1 MSLPPGPPP
10 PPRPHADAFLPS
22 RTQRAQCCLPHG
34 LPPSQLSEPTTH
46 QDLQVQLSPPVSEG
60 LLLRDPQAL
69 FRGDLSCIHHGWP
82 TRVHLSALSVG
93 PGLGRAKWDQAAP
106 SQTFFFSR
114 KCPTPGCDGS
124 GHVTGKFT
132 AHHCLSGCP
141 LAERNQ
147 SRLKAELSDTEA
159 SARKR
164 NLSGFSL
171 RKKSRHHGRCGGQ
184 GCGASSPPRPDQA
197 LSPCHGPGSSLSR
210 E

>member
-1 MSLPPGPPP
+1 M
-10 PPRPHADAFLPS
+10 
-22 RTQRAQCCLPHG
+22 
-34 LPPSQLSEPTTH
+34 
-46 QDLQVQLSPPVSEG
+46 SEG

-69 FRGDLSCIHHGWP
+69 FRSGLFYTYCVQPIRVLQASPSGAGVGKDSVETSRFSP
-82 TRVHLSALSVG
+82 TYA
-93 PGLGRAKWDQAAP
+93 
-106 SQTFFFSR
+106 TFFRFPR

-171 RKKSRHHGRCGGQ
+171 RKKPRHHGRCGGQ
-184 GCGASSPPRPDQA
+184 GCRA
-197 LSPCHGPGSSLSR
+197 
-210 E
+210 

>member
-1 MSLPPGPPP
+1 M
-10 PPRPHADAFLPS
+10 
-22 RTQRAQCCLPHG
+22 
-34 LPPSQLSEPTTH
+34 
-46 QDLQVQLSPPVSEG
+46 SEG
-60 LLLRDPQAL
+60 LPLRDPQAL
-69 FRGDLSCIHHGWP
+69 LRGGLSCTHHGWP
-82 TRVHLSALSVG
+82 TRAHPSALPVE
-93 PGLGRAKWDQAAP
+93 PGLGRAKWDQAAS
-106 SQTFFFSR
+106 SQTFFFFR

-171 RKKSRHHGRCGGQ
+171 RKKPRHHGRCGGQ
-184 GCGASSPPRPDQA
+184 GCGASSPPRPEQA

-210 E
+210 IGRPPKYRKIPQEGFPSESWVICSLCPPPCSL